1 MHLFSLSAVLF
12 SSSIGTH
19 LPFPKVLH
27 SPSHSVLSIRD
38 LIRILFE
45 NWTIVCTGR
54 SNGKILSM
62 MRSKAFRVN

>member
-19 LPFPKVLH
+19 LSLQKVLH
-27 SPSHSVLSIRD
+27 SPLHSVLSIRD

-45 NWTIVCTGR
+45 NWTIVCTDVQM
-54 SNGKILSM
+54 GKSSL
-62 MRSKAFRVN
+62 